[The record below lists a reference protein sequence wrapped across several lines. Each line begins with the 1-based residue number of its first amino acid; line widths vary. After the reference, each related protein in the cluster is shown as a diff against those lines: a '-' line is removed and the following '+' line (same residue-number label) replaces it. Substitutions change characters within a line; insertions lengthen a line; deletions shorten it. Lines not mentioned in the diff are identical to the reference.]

1 MKHEVLV
8 THAVLMT
15 YEVLVM
21 RAVFMK
27 HEVLKMRA
35 VFKEHGVLKIPECS
49 VVLKIS
55 GVIPYRFSVT
65 PSRTP
70 MLDWGEDWLAS
81 SSSRQLNALSFHVC
95 AMPESIYHAVPCAL
109 CTYVS
114 CTIFGSSWM
123 LVLHSFSSS
132 WVLCHLVFRFL
143 RMLSFRCYSRPFLFS
158 MTFSSP

>member
-1 MKHEVLV
+1 LKLRGHPLKSQNHNKEKRTPLNVE
-8 THAVLMT
+8 THG
-15 YEVLVM
+15 
-21 RAVFMK
+21 AVFMK

-35 VFKEHGVLKIPECS
+35 VFKEHGVMKIPECS

-95 AMPESIYHAVPCAL
+95 AMPESIY
-109 CTYVS
+109 
-114 CTIFGSSWM
+114 
-123 LVLHSFSSS
+123 
-132 WVLCHLVFRFL
+132 
-143 RMLSFRCYSRPFLFS
+143 RCYSRPFLFV
-158 MTFSSP
+158 FSP